1 MGNSDYIIRALQPEE
16 TRLLRD
22 FLYEAIYLP
31 EGTPPP
37 PRGVIDLPK
46 LQVYIQDFGTRPD
59 DNCLVAESS
68 DRVIGAVWV
77 RQMNDYGHIDEHT
90 PSLAAFTCYFPLLA
104 IPRERNRYPPDA
116 GNDKPVA
123 CQRL

>member
-1 MGNSDYIIRALQPEE
+1 MGNPDYIIRALQPEE

-31 EGTPPP
+31 EGTPLP
-37 PRGVIDLPK
+37 PRSVIDLPE

-59 DNCLVAESS
+59 DHCLVAESS
-68 DRVIGAVWV
+68 GRVIRRRLGPP
-77 RQMNDYGHIDEHT
+77 DERLRPHRRT
-90 PSLAAFTCYFPLLA
+90 YAFTCHFSLPA